1 MRRSA
6 KGDYFLREHM
16 EPMPVENIASF
27 DWKLVEKY
35 IREHDGTNKTENAW
49 KEAENAKKA
58 ELIIPEG
65 K

>member
-6 KGDYFLREHM
+6 KGDYFLREPM
-16 EPMPVENIASF
+16 EPMPVENIVSF
-27 DWKLVEKY
+27 DWKSVEKY
-35 IREHDGTNKTENAW
+35 INEHGVTNKTGDAW